1 MMRVR
6 PPFIAL
12 MAAAFLIL
20 AVGTAQ
26 GANVTP
32 FSGDAN
38 EAAWTAAAGSP
49 VITEDFQDETLVPG
63 LLITFGIDLPGTI
76 SGGVYHDRANTSQEV
91 KPMFTFSP
99 PIKAFGAN
107 WNLFVPTGQGTNIKL
122 FLTFD
127 DTTTLSLGTEI
138 PSTFAGQFFGIVSD
152 TPIVSIRFDEGTQD
166 AAVETF
172 DMDNARF
179 VVAPPVIATIAGD
192 GTVCADPLTACGDGG
207 LATAAQLSDPQA
219 VAVDPLTGDVY
230 IADANNHRV
239 RMVVANGLVN
249 KGKIFTVAGTGIAG
263 FNGDGP
269 AAQKH
274 LNGPTGVAH
283 DGVNL
288 FIVDSNNHLV
298 RRLSGGVLTTVAG
311 SPTTPTKGFTDGP
324 AASARFAFPRSVAV
338 ADVETLIIADPN
350 NARIRLVNLTT
361 QTVSSIAG
369 TGLLGLSAENV
380 LATLAVLNGP
390 TGAVVDGSG
399 RILVAD
405 QGNNR
410 IRRFPVGGSIETVAG
425 SGIIANAGTGLG
437 GFGGDGFS
445 ATAVGTL
452 LDSPTGVTVDGIG
465 NIFIADTANH
475 RIRMVDE
482 GIITTIAGTG
492 AAGFFGGTAL
502 NGPSGVAVGPGAL
515 VPGASTALF
524 IADPGN
530 QRIRGLVII
539 SLPQGD

>member
-1 MMRVR
+1 
-6 PPFIAL
+6 
-12 MAAAFLIL
+12 
-20 AVGTAQ
+20 
-26 GANVTP
+26 
-32 FSGDAN
+32 
-38 EAAWTAAAGSP
+38 
-49 VITEDFQDETLVPG
+49 
-63 LLITFGIDLPGTI
+63 
-76 SGGVYHDRANTSQEV
+76 
-91 KPMFTFSP
+91 
-99 PIKAFGAN
+99 
-107 WNLFVPTGQGTNIKL
+107 
-122 FLTFD
+122 
-127 DTTTLSLGTEI
+127 
-138 PSTFAGQFFGIVSD
+138 
-152 TPIVSIRFDEGTQD
+152 
-166 AAVETF
+166 
-172 DMDNARF
+172 MDNARF

-492 AAGFFGGTAL
+492 AAGFFGGR
-502 NGPSGVAVGPGAL
+502 P
-515 VPGASTALF
+515 STARAESLSGRGRSF
-524 IADPGN
+524 PALRRRSSSPILAISGFAGSSSLVSLRETNDDDSRPVDGTEDDNVGADNSYGDPALLARGRS
-530 QRIRGLVII
+530 QRRLG
-539 SLPQGD
+539 PQRHGQQRRLHCHSIMHGRRA